1 MAVYNL
7 ARSLLQTAAG
17 LHGPNTAQRLRMCRP
32 HNMTVP
38 TQLHLA
44 APPFPI
50 DTIFLPDGASAQ
62 VLIECP
68 EKAVPG
74 VDQP

>member
-17 LHGPNTAQRLRMCRP
+17 LHGPNTAQQLRTCRP

-38 TQLHLA
+38 TQLHPA
-44 APPFPI
+44 ASPFLM
-50 DTIFLPDGASAQ
+50 DTVFLPGGAPAR
-62 VLIECP
+62 VPVECP

-74 VDQP
+74 VGQS